1 MTEIPATV
9 ASNEFQLF
17 GIYMKESASSCELIL
32 IYTLHS
38 HPSLIL
44 CSLDLLDFKQRHMH
58 KVDVSKATRHP
69 STLQLSSITDF
80 FEQLKTRGAFS
91 NLCKDV
97 RHARNKNSQQQ
108 TTWFDYLLTLP
119 SFSFSTF
126 AVNSKA
132 LFSKKEEFLLRCH
145 H

>member
-1 MTEIPATV
+1 MVAFINPHSKTRLQRFCKLLTVHHCIWHLIVRMCMTEIPATV

-32 IYTLHS
+32 IYTQHS

-108 TTWFDYLLTLP
+108 
-119 SFSFSTF
+119 
-126 AVNSKA
+126 
-132 LFSKKEEFLLRCH
+132 
-145 H
+145 